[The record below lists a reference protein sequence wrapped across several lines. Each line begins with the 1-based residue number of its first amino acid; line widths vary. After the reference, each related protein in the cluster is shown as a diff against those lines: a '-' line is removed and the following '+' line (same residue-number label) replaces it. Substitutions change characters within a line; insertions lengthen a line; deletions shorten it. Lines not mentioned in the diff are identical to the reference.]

1 MTHLSTR
8 LACRWLS
15 ALLGL
20 LAAGHALAN
29 DSPTADPAK
38 VPELRPG
45 TGILIGYLARK
56 ELPDSLSLL
65 PPPPAAGSAALAAD
79 EEAHQRARA
88 QRTPGRWTLA
98 ASDAVLKF
106 PAAASTFSCALGV
119 PISQEVTPHLTMLL
133 RRSFV
138 DTGLAT
144 YAAKDHYKRQR
155 PFARYAEPT
164 CTPQEEAALAKDG
177 SYPSGHA
184 SLGWAWG
191 LTLASIAPERA
202 QALVERGYAFGQS
215 RAICGVHW
223 QSDVEAGR
231 LVASATLAV
240 LQTNPV
246 YQAQLALSKAE
257 VAAARAQGAK
267 PAADCAAEAAALAS
281 AKASP

>member
-1 MTHLSTR
+1 M
-8 LACRWLS
+8 
-15 ALLGL
+15 ALGN
-20 LAAGHALAN
+20 ALAN
-29 DSPTADPAK
+29 DPPSADPAK
-38 VPELRPG
+38 VPELRAG
-45 TGILIGYLARK
+45 SGVLIGYLARK
-56 ELPDSLSLL
+56 ELPNSLALL

-88 QRTPGRWTLA
+88 QRTPGRWALA

-106 PAAASTFSCALGV
+106 PAAASTFSCALDV
-119 PISQEVTPHLTMLL
+119 PISQEATPHLTMLL

-155 PFARYAEPT
+155 PFARYAETT
-164 CTPQEEAALAKDG
+164 CSPHEEAALAKDG

-246 YQAQLALSKAE
+246 YQAQLALAKAE
-257 VAAARAQGAK
+257 VSAARAQGLK
-267 PAADCAAEAAALAS
+267 PVADCAAEAAALAS
-281 AKASP
+281 VKAAP